1 MKQTWRGGRW
11 LIILPPL
18 IFLLIFFLIPF
29 AFAFKISFAE
39 ALPRVPPFSDVISFT
54 PAHHLQLAIHLGKK
68 ACHVVLVGDV
78 GESSRNVRRGGQTFV
93 EHALRYV
100 TDVDARTGPGKR

>member
-1 MKQTWRGGRW
+1 MKPTWRGGRW

-39 ALPRVPPFSDVISFT
+39 AVPRVPPFTDVISFT
-54 PAHHLQLAIHLGKK
+54 PAIIICSWRSTSATT
-68 ACHVVLVGDV
+68 ATC
-78 GESSRNVRRGGQTFV
+78 
-93 EHALRYV
+93 
-100 TDVDARTGPGKR
+100 